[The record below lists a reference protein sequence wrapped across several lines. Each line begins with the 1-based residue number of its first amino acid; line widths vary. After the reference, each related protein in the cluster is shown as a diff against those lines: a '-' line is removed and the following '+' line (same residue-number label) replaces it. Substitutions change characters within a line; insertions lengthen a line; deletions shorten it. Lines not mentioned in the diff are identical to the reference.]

1 MNYVI
6 KNMDK
11 DLDEVYST
19 PSSTDLEDVRSKIL
33 ILKQKITEKET
44 TLSNLLELYVSLADE
59 KNKVQLR
66 HDIKDIKKNAIS
78 LKGELERL
86 EIKQDLIIK
95 QIISDSNNII
105 ENQKNKL
112 EFLEIE
118 IKRLIE
124 KEKRL
129 TDYVE
134 KAKIDKKELEDNFKE
149 ELQKQL
155 QVNLKNR
162 KIHKSHFIESII
174 WFILSLILT
183 LFISDF
189 FNTDKKINSSDFYY
203 NFIISI
209 SVLFVPIIFNLIFGK
224 LPFGYLH
231 QWYENRHNIKEDQD
245 SLWQSTD
252 YYDFNIYTT
261 KILLESTKNAERLY
275 NLSKVYLL
283 VGCLVSFLG
292 VVIFFTLINTPLG
305 NVSISYVENY
315 WVSKLLEYLP
325 RFGILFFIEY
335 IAFFFLKQYRV
346 LMEEYRYYESIKRD
360 RQNLTLLCSFL
371 EKHENSTDVVKQ
383 FVDYLNTHT
392 VVIPKYTFSDKLN
405 TEKAVNKDLD
415 FVSKMT
421 EFSRTILDK
430 NDIVHKKTQNVD

>member
-1 MNYVI
+1 
-6 KNMDK
+6 MDK
-11 DLDEVYST
+11 DLNEINNI
-19 PSSTDLEDVRSKIL
+19 PSSKDLEETRSKIL
-33 ILKQKITEKET
+33 ILKQNITEKENA
-44 TLSNLLELYVSLADE
+44 LSNLLELYISLVDE
-59 KNKVQLR
+59 KSKVQLR
-66 HDIKDIKKNAIS
+66 HDIEDIKKDVRS
-78 LKGELERL
+78 LKEELERL
-86 EIKQDLIIK
+86 EFKQGLIIK
-95 QIISDSNNII
+95 QRISDSNNII
-105 ENQKNKL
+105 ETQKNKL
-112 EFLEIE
+112 ELLEIE

-129 TDYVE
+129 TEYVE
-134 KAKIDKKELEDNFKE
+134 KAKINKKELEDNFKE

-155 QVNLKNR
+155 QANLKNR
-162 KIHKSHFIESII
+162 KIHKSHLIESVVWSIS
-174 WFILSLILT
+174 SLILL

-189 FNTDKKINSSDFYY
+189 FNTDKEINYSDFYY
-203 NFIISI
+203 NLIISVSI
-209 SVLFVPIIFNLIFGK
+209 LFVPIIFNLIFGK

-283 VGCLVSFLG
+283 VGCLISFLG

-305 NVSISYVENY
+305 NVEISSVENY

-383 FVDYLNTHT
+383 FVDYLNNHT

-415 FVSKMT
+415 FISKMT

-430 NDIVHKKTQNVD
+430 NNIVHKKTPNVH

>member
-1 MNYVI
+1 
-6 KNMDK
+6 MDK
-11 DLDEVYST
+11 DLNEINNI
-19 PSSTDLEDVRSKIL
+19 PSSKDLEETRSKIL
-33 ILKQKITEKET
+33 ILKQNITEKENV
-44 TLSNLLELYVSLADE
+44 LSNLLELYISLVDE
-59 KNKVQLR
+59 KSKVQLR
-66 HDIKDIKKNAIS
+66 HDIEDIKKDVRS
-78 LKGELERL
+78 LKEELERL
-86 EIKQDLIIK
+86 EFKQGLIIK
-95 QIISDSNNII
+95 QRISDSNNII
-105 ENQKNKL
+105 ETQKNKL
-112 EFLEIE
+112 ELLEIE

-129 TDYVE
+129 TEYVE
-134 KAKIDKKELEDNFKE
+134 KAKINKKELEDNFKE

-155 QVNLKNR
+155 QANLKNR
-162 KIHKSHFIESII
+162 KIHKSHLIESVVWSIS
-174 WFILSLILT
+174 SLILL

-189 FNTDKKINSSDFYY
+189 FNTDKKINYSDFYY
-203 NFIISI
+203 NLIISVSI
-209 SVLFVPIIFNLIFGK
+209 LFVPIIFNLIFGK

-283 VGCLVSFLG
+283 VGCLISFLG

-305 NVSISYVENY
+305 NVEISSVENY

-383 FVDYLNTHT
+383 FVDYLNNHT

-415 FVSKMT
+415 FISKMT

-430 NDIVHKKTQNVD
+430 NNIVHKKTPNVH